1 VVIARSS
8 DQPIIA
14 AELDI
19 LGGAQTD
26 PPSLAGANAMVAD
39 LVTEGTT
46 SRTEPQVAGQ
56 IESLGGEL
64 SSGSGW
70 ETSQVSLG
78 VLASEAAPA
87 LAIMADVAEHPIFD
101 QVDLD
106 RVRKESLDALAV
118 EMRQSADIA
127 RFVTSPVIFAGTP
140 FGHVA
145 RGSAGSLARLDRDD
159 LLRLHQI
166 WWRPD
171 NAVLVLSGNLT
182 PDQGFALAS
191 AAFGGWARPAGP
203 PPALP
208 VVTPDAPPRSL
219 AVDLPGAAQVEVV
232 VAKPVIARA
241 DQRYYAGLVANAV
254 LGGGYSARLNEE
266 IRIKRG
272 LSYGAGSSLDARAT
286 TGAFSAQAQTK
297 NESAPQVVKLIRAQV
312 EGLAAAPASAEELE
326 ARKSSLVGEYGRSL
340 GAADGL
346 AAVLGELLIH
356 GVAPGEL
363 DTYTQKVGAVTA
375 AEVQAFARDVLI
387 PGGASVIVVGDAKVF
402 AAPLRAALPDLQII
416 PLSRLDL
423 DRTSLGSP
431 TAY

>member
-1 VVIARSS
+1 
-8 DQPIIA
+8 
-14 AELDI
+14 
-19 LGGAQTD
+19 
-26 PPSLAGANAMVAD
+26 
-39 LVTEGTT
+39 
-46 SRTEPQVAGQ
+46 
-56 IESLGGEL
+56 
-64 SSGSGW
+64 
-70 ETSQVSLG
+70 
-78 VLASEAAPA
+78 
-87 LAIMADVAEHPIFD
+87 
-101 QVDLD
+101 
-106 RVRKESLDALAV
+106 
-118 EMRQSADIA
+118 
-127 RFVTSPVIFAGTP
+127 
-140 FGHVA
+140 
-145 RGSAGSLARLDRDD
+145 
-159 LLRLHQI
+159 
-166 WWRPD
+166 
-171 NAVLVLSGNLT
+171 
-182 PDQGFALAS
+182 
-191 AAFGGWARPAGP
+191 
-203 PPALP
+203 
-208 VVTPDAPPRSL
+208 
-219 AVDLPGAAQVEVV
+219 
-232 VAKPVIARA
+232 
-241 DQRYYAGLVANAV
+241 VANAV